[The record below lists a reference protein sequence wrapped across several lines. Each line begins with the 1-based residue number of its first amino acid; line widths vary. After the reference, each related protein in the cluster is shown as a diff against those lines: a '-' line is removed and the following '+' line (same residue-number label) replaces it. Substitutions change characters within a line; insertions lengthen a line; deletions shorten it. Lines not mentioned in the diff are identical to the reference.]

1 MKDYEFNVRVRYAE
15 TDQMGVVY
23 HGNYAQYFEMG
34 RVEWLRN
41 LGISYKWM
49 EENGVMLPVVSLQM
63 DYKKP
68 ARYDDLLRVK
78 TILKSQTSVKIEF
91 DYEIYNEQN
100 DLLTTGYSMLVFVDM
115 KTGRPIVPPSYVT
128 EKISGIENCP
138 NNKIEIYNR
147 WGIKVYETN
156 SYNTTGNIF
165 EGYSQARTTMN
176 SNETL
181 PAGTYFYFI
190 EVLNSNTGETNK
202 LSGYILIN

>member
-1 MKDYEFNVRVRYAE
+1 MKDYEFSVRVRYAE

-63 DYKKP
+63 NYKKP

-115 KTGRPIVPPSYVT
+115 KTGRPMVPPSYIK
-128 EKISGIENCP
+128 EKIS
-138 NNKIEIYNR
+138 
-147 WGIKVYETN
+147 
-156 SYNTTGNIF
+156 
-165 EGYSQARTTMN
+165 Q
-176 SNETL
+176 L
-181 PAGTYFYFI
+181 
-190 EVLNSNTGETNK
+190 L
-202 LSGYILIN
+202 